1 VQNKLII
8 HTRMTPS
15 IPEVCVEGNV
25 VTITAAGDNMV
36 DDLLNENFQSGLGSL
51 TSVIIGGAGDYLST
65 QWQEQSTFVP
75 F

>member
-36 DDLLNENFQSGLGSL
+36 DDLLNENFQFRL
-51 TSVIIGGAGDYLST
+51 V
-65 QWQEQSTFVP
+65 V
-75 F
+75 